1 MSNKPLETVF
11 LKEQSKAFLELKLE
25 ETHYWISRY
34 ANHLAST
41 VEILEPLA
49 YSKEVSSLLSKET
62 LNRYRGVA
70 YSLSFPYKNYKR
82 EEGEGDNKNLMAWE
96 QGFLV
101 QSWSNLGS
109 LLESTLQLFL
119 SFYYRDYINSTHW
132 NVWNET
138 TVSQLEG
145 ALKGKFS
152 DILKDIVKD
161 NQEKE
166 IEGVTSKIRKS
177 FEKKVKK
184 IITDKSVMPAIETI
198 TLSDLIQFYFGE
210 NVINEQQYSKK
221 SVETINWYRNSIHS
235 FKDRPIGTWSELNEF
250 SKIVLMLIIGILNR
264 LPDIPDEIPVEYNY
278 SVENRELLQQ
288 ENKWFDYIV

>member
-1 MSNKPLETVF
+1 MSNQPLETVF
-11 LKEQSKAFLELKLE
+11 LKEQSKDFLELKLE

-41 VEILEPLA
+41 VQILEPLA
-49 YSKEVSSLLSKET
+49 YSREVSSLLSNET
-62 LNRYRGVA
+62 LNRYRGVS

-82 EEGEGDNKNLMAWE
+82 EEFKEENKNLKALE

-109 LLESTLQLFL
+109 LLESTFQLFL

-138 TVSQLEG
+138 TVSQLQE
-145 ALKGKFS
+145 ALTGKFS

-161 NQEKE
+161 NQEKK

-184 IITDKSVMPAIETI
+184 VIADKSVMPAIDAI

-210 NVINEQQYSKK
+210 SVINQQEYSKA
-221 SVETINWYRNSIHS
+221 SVETINKYRNSIHS
-235 FKDRPIGTWSELNEF
+235 FKNRHIGTWAELNEY
-250 SKIVLMLIIGILNR
+250 SKIVLMLIIGILHR
-264 LPDIPDEIPVEYNY
+264 LPDLPDEIECEHNY
-278 SVENRELLQQ
+278 FAEERALSQQ
-288 ENKWFDYIV
+288 EYKWFDYIL